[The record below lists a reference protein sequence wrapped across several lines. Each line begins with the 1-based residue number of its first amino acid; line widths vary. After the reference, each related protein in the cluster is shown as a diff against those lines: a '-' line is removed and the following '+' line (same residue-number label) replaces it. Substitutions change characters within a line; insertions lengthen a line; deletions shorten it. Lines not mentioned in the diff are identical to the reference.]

1 MITYD
6 FTGKVAFVTGA
17 AAGMGA
23 ATARAFA
30 EAGASVAVVDRDAE
44 AAARLVAEL
53 IDAGAV
59 ATAIGCD
66 VSDEQQVK
74 NAVDTTVSTCGRLDM
89 PSTMLASCF
98 HPWVLRRKLPMPST
112 SSSRSTCVEYGPR

>member
-1 MITYD
+1 MVTYD
-6 FTGKVAFVTGA
+6 FTGRVAFVTGA

-30 EAGASVAVVDRDAE
+30 EAGASVAVAVAVADRDAE

-53 IDAGAV
+53 IDAGAA

-66 VSDEQQVK
+66 VSDE
-74 NAVDTTVSTCGRLDM
+74 
-89 PSTMLASCF
+89 
-98 HPWVLRRKLPMPST
+98 
-112 SSSRSTCVEYGPR
+112 